1 MNLTPHTAARHWSA
15 AWLGRA
21 WSPWYTCWSLVR
33 EVQALQF
40 GRAVP
45 EVDVNDAEAVR
56 HAIRQC
62 NWRAVGLPPV
72 QARAGDVIRMRGDRG
87 AHIALAMGNGRVLH
101 NVGGMRNDGKPFGG
115 VCIDPIVALG
125 ALGFGRLKVWQP

>member
-21 WSPWYTCWSLVR
+21 WSPWFTCWSLVR
-33 EVQALQF
+33 EVEVLQF

-45 EVDVNDAEAVR
+45 EVEVGDAGAVSA
-56 HAIRQC
+56 AIRLC
-62 NWRAVGLPPV
+62 RWRGVDLPAV
-72 QARAGDVIRMRGDRG
+72 QARAGDAISMRGADG
-87 AHIALAMGNGRVLH
+87 AHIAVALGDGRVLH
-101 NVGGMRNDGKPFGG
+101 NVGGMRNGKPFGG
-115 VCIDPIVALG
+115 VCIDPIAALG